1 MTFTELD
8 NALADTGRRS
18 LASRLVFALAD
29 GLDKNLSGLNLDDFE
44 KQSGYIRTNIRSV
57 AASLKESGIIE
68 IKYYD
73 DSVPENETIV
83 MGSMRN
89 LQCVLPLTLRSLNGK
104 MISGRSMPDIKTTGS
119 LCSYI
124 FIIREQQVY
133 HPSALSTPAKACPA
147 SFSTLC

>member
-83 MGSMRN
+83 MGSVSRGRWSK
-89 LQCVLPLTLRSLNGK
+89 QHYSLTDTVK
-104 MISGRSMPDIKTTGS
+104 
-119 LCSYI
+119 
-124 FIIREQQVY
+124 
-133 HPSALSTPAKACPA
+133 ALLKRQT
-147 SFSTLC
+147 